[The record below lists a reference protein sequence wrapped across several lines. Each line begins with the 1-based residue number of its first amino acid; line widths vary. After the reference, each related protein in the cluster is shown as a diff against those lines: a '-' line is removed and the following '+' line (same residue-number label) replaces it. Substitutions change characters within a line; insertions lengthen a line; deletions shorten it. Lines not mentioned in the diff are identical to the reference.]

1 MFQGKEL
8 HKCKEEDIIRYL
20 LEAGKAIIEKDMKI
34 QEEEEK
40 LQNVWK
46 KRLWLMFYANKL
58 SNYQLLLIFS
68 ISSSNLFL

>member
-40 LQNVWK
+40 LQNV
-46 KRLWLMFYANKL
+46 
-58 SNYQLLLIFS
+58 
-68 ISSSNLFL
+68 